1 MMRSLF
7 AGVSG
12 MRNHQVRMDVIGNN
26 IANVNTLGFKA
37 SRVTFEEALS
47 QLVRGASRPGAT
59 GSASVGGRNP
69 MQVGLGV
76 NLGSIDRLFT
86 QGNLENTGVTTDLAI
101 QGDSLFVLSDGSRY
115 YYTRAG
121 NFQIDGSGRLVSATN
136 GLTVQGRIAVDG
148 VLTDQ
153 IGDIVL
159 PIGQSAPA
167 RATSTV
173 RLAGNL
179 DAQAADGTTR
189 ETTITVY
196 DSLGTTHELRVVF
209 TKNGPAWDLSV
220 FADGGTTAIGTGTV
234 TFTADGRLDSPQ
246 SQSVSFDPGNGANT
260 LNIDLVFG
268 TPGGLDGLTGFGGAM
283 TAVLREQDGYPAGE
297 FEGITIDR
305 TGTITGSFSNG
316 TVMTLAQIALA
327 DFSNPAG
334 LYSDGGNMYTESPNS
349 GAPVIGFA
357 GESSPSTIASGT
369 LEMSNVDLAQEF
381 TNMII
386 TQRGFQS
393 NARVISSSDEMLQE
407 LVNLKR

>member
-59 GSASVGGRNP
+59 GSGSVGGSNP

-76 NLGSIDRLFT
+76 NLGSIDTLFT

-121 NFQIDGSGRLVSATN
+121 NFQIDATGRLVSATN
-136 GLTVQGRIAVDG
+136 GFTVQGRLAVDG
-148 VLTDQ
+148 VLTQ
-153 IGDIVL
+153 EVGDIIL

-167 RATSTV
+167 QATTTV

-196 DSLGTTHELRVVF
+196 DSLGTGHELRVVF
-209 TKNGPAWDLSV
+209 TKDGPDWDFSV
-220 FADGGTTAIGTGTV
+220 YADGNATAIGTGTLS
-234 TFTADGRLDSPQ
+234 FTADGRLDAPEMQ
-246 SQSVSFDPGNGANT
+246 TVSFTPSNGANQMD
-260 LNIDLVFG
+260 IELVFG
-268 TPGGLDGLTGFGGAM
+268 TNGGLDGLTGFGGAM
-283 TAVLREQDGYPAGE
+283 TAALREQNGYPAGE
-297 FEGITIDR
+297 LEGITIDR

-316 TVMTLAQIALA
+316 MVMTLAQIALA

-334 LYSDGGNMYTESPNS
+334 LYKDGGNMYTESPNS
-349 GAPVIGFA
+349 GTPVIGFA
-357 GESSPSTIASGT
+357 GENSASTIASGT

-386 TQRGFQS
+386 AQRGFQS
-393 NARVISSSDEMLQE
+393 NARVITSSDEMLQE

>member
-1 MMRSLF
+1 SGDERHRLGHVHVPRGRGGRGGWRRRGDDVHQRDRHRCAPWSQWAGARRRAVRDPAGRDRGSRNITLIGRWSAMMRSLF

-246 SQSVSFDPGNGANT
+246 SQSVSF
-260 LNIDLVFG
+260 
-268 TPGGLDGLTGFGGAM
+268 
-283 TAVLREQDGYPAGE
+283 
-297 FEGITIDR
+297 
-305 TGTITGSFSNG
+305 
-316 TVMTLAQIALA
+316 
-327 DFSNPAG
+327 
-334 LYSDGGNMYTESPNS
+334 
-349 GAPVIGFA
+349 
-357 GESSPSTIASGT
+357 
-369 LEMSNVDLAQEF
+369 
-381 TNMII
+381 
-386 TQRGFQS
+386 
-393 NARVISSSDEMLQE
+393 
-407 LVNLKR
+407 